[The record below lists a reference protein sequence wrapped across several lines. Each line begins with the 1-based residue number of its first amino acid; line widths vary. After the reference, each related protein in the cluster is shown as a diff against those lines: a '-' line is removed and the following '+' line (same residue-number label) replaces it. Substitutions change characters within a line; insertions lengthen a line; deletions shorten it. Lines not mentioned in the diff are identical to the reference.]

1 MISPRG
7 RTAYAL
13 MTTLA
18 IGSMALVACGSDRGG
33 GQTSSEEPPKVATAM
48 GTRTAEAPSGIPS
61 IPPTASMRY
70 TAARDTTL
78 TARTLM
84 EYLDGNQREQITGEG
99 LDINTLTHA
108 QKLTVFKV
116 LETLL
121 DDESNSMM
129 RALLEY
135 IDSTPGA
142 APHLLRFSTVPAPN
156 ERWRLDLDGP
166 LLGLHAMFNE
176 EGDVALESARFNLT
190 SNDVRTIM
198 AATETG
204 VPPHPDTAH
213 EPVVELLDSLTDSQR
228 AALTSQ
234 SLSGNGGLRGAAL
247 TGEQKE
253 RLLAVASQWICVGHE
268 PTAQA
273 KQERIAATLND
284 TVFTLAGVA
293 EERDDEG
300 LQLRIDGPEVF
311 IEFQQTFSEDGTPSI
326 RSIFEDPSL

>member
-33 GQTSSEEPPKVATAM
+33 GQTSSAEPPKVATAM
-48 GTRTAEAPSGIPS
+48 GTRTAEASSGIPS
-61 IPPTASMRY
+61 IPPTANMRY

-78 TARTLM
+78 TARALM
-84 EYLDGNQREQITGEG
+84 EYLDEDQRDLITGEG

-108 QKLTVFKV
+108 QKLTVIKV

-121 DDESNSMM
+121 DEDSHSMM

-135 IDSTPGA
+135 IDMNPDA

-156 ERWRLDLDGP
+156 EQWRLDLDGP
-166 LLGLHAMFNE
+166 LLGLHAMFSE
-176 EGDVALESARFNLT
+176 AGDVALESAYLSLT
-190 SNDVRTIM
+190 SNDVRTAM
-198 AATETG
+198 TATGTDVPHHSAA
-204 VPPHPDTAH
+204 AYQ
-213 EPVVELLDSLTDSQR
+213 PVVELLDSLTDSQR
-228 AALTSQ
+228 AALTTPN
-234 SLSGNGGLRGAAL
+234 LSGNGGLRGAAL

-268 PTAQA
+268 PTAQS
-273 KQERIAATLND
+273 KEERIAATLD
-284 TVFTLAGVA
+284 ETVFTLAGA
-293 EERDDEG
+293 TGERDDEG

-311 IEFQQTFSEDGTPSI
+311 IEFHQTFSEDGTPSI
-326 RSIFEDPSL
+326 RSVFEDPSL